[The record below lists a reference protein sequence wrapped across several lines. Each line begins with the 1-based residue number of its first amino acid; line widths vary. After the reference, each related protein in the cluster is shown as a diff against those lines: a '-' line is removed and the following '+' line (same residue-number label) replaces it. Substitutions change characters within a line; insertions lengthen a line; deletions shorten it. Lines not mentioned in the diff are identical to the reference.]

1 MSKKRLNETAIMNDL
16 SESAFFRQPEP
27 TPVEPPPAQTDEGI
41 VKAPPLAQLPDSSPA
56 GMPRT
61 SRTIVHPVRP
71 VRVMKSRHPFDI
83 YQDQLESLQ
92 RLSAEERM
100 QGGLGSMSKMVRDA
114 IDAYLESRG
123 RTRE

>member
-1 MSKKRLNETAIMNDL
+1 MSKKKLNEDAIVNEL
-16 SESAFFRQPEP
+16 TQSAFFRQPD
-27 TPVEPPPAQTDEGI
+27 PVPGADASPPRADQTTASATLPDT
-41 VKAPPLAQLPDSSPA
+41 PDSST
-56 GMPRT
+56 GRTPRT
-61 SRTIVHPVRP
+61 TVRP

-114 IDAYLESRG
+114 IDAYLENRG
-123 RTRE
+123 RPRE

>member
-1 MSKKRLNETAIMNDL
+1 MSKKKLNEDAIVNEL
-16 SESAFFRQPEP
+16 TQSAFFRQPEP
-27 TPVEPPPAQTDEGI
+27 ALGADDSSPRADQTTASATLPDT
-41 VKAPPLAQLPDSSPA
+41 PDSSPA
-56 GMPRT
+56 RT
-61 SRTIVHPVRP
+61 VVRPVRA

-123 RTRE
+123 RPRE